1 MTVAGLIF
9 IGALTHFDVKGAIL
23 MGVVSVSVVV
33 WGYPLD
39 FQKYTRCCTPEI
51 YN

>member
-1 MTVAGLIF
+1 MFMAGLIF

-33 WGYPLD
+33 WGYPPGP
-39 FQKYTRCCTPEI
+39 QTP
-51 YN
+51 NSNLLFL